1 MKASEAIAGGEMAM
15 RLVVVMMLGI
25 GVPLIATGCA
35 EGDDVAGPVH
45 DGTVSSLAQDGAE
58 AEAEAADLASEGESP
73 PPAPAKATG
82 ELTDDERL
90 FQGVWQ
96 LSSPE
101 SDFRTGMLRI
111 DDRDFRADTVHGSYV
126 GYVSIRSDTSPAQI
140 DFTIERCECKFDGMT
155 STAIYYED
163 DGSIVFAAPAPGEPR
178 PKAFTGLDVTKV
190 MLERATRPLEGDGE
204 KPR

>member
-1 MKASEAIAGGEMAM
+1 MH
-15 RLVVVMMLGI
+15 LVVVMLLGMC
-25 GVPLIATGCA
+25 VPPIATGFA
-35 EGDDVAGPVH
+35 EVDDVAEPVRA
-45 DGTVSSLAQDGAE
+45 GTVSSHAQDGAE
-58 AEAEAADLASEGESP
+58 AEAVDAAPKGASP

-82 ELTDDERL
+82 ELTDGERL